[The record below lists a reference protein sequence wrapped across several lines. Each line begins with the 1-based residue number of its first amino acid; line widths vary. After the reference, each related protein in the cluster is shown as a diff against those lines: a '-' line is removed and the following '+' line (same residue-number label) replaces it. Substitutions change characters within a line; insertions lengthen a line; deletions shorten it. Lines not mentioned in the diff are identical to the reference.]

1 MYIDTT
7 SKETRAEFYNSNEW
21 KEKRERIKERDN
33 NECVWCR
40 KEGKVTT
47 NSHEVLEVDHIK
59 ELAEHPE
66 LALED
71 DNLRTLCKD
80 CHNKR
85 HGRMNYRHTNK
96 KENKWSDDERW
107 D

>member
-1 MYIDTT
+1 MVIDT
-7 SKETRAEFYNSNEW
+7 SNKETRALFYNSAEW
-21 KEKRERIKERDN
+21 KQKRKEILKRDN
-33 NECVWCR
+33 YECQWC
-40 KEGKVTT
+40 KAEGRVTLAEE
-47 NSHEVLEVDHIK
+47 SALEVDHIQ
-59 ELAEHPE
+59 ELESHPE

-85 HGRMNYRHTNK
+85 HNRMKYKGCNPRV
-96 KENKWSDDERW
+96 NKWQDERW